1 MFFTLFL
8 FFDPTA
14 NFWRSAIA
22 WYLIPKL
29 LVLALDPLLLDAH
42 SESTSINKKTQ
53 PRYQLYPKSG
63 FNSWLLLCELCNLN
77 WNGRAYTAVRVV
89 DVPAVEGT
97 TGSDI
102 PRSAWV
108 SAVSRTSPIITIVL
122 GRGTVGVTICASRS
136 HPIGCFAVSCIRSVK
151 TIIRIVI
158 IFVAW

>member
-1 MFFTLFL
+1 MIICMFFTLFL

-63 FNSWLLLCELCNLN
+63 FNS
-77 WNGRAYTAVRVV
+77 
-89 DVPAVEGT
+89 
-97 TGSDI
+97 
-102 PRSAWV
+102 
-108 SAVSRTSPIITIVL
+108 
-122 GRGTVGVTICASRS
+122 
-136 HPIGCFAVSCIRSVK
+136 
-151 TIIRIVI
+151 
-158 IFVAW
+158 